1 MEHNFCHQCGT
12 QLNPN
17 INFCGSC
24 GTSISSKTKTQ
35 KLNNQPGL
43 RTYYFG
49 ALSKALLVFFIFE
62 AILGLINAVA
72 HFSRASY
79 MNDLI
84 NGKRFSYSRADDLD
98 NFVEASYGWLLI
110 VHLIAFILL
119 VIWAWRATKNLESW
133 GASLKW
139 SPGWAIG
146 GGFIPIGFLWI
157 PYQVVRDAW
166 SLVPEKDHISENQH
180 RNGAWLLSFISFWV
194 SLFMM
199 RFGAELLEDGLNTP
213 TTDSLE
219 TIQTGDVLI
228 GIGCL
233 IITVFAISICVAT
246 RQISRLHNEYQS

>member
-12 QLNPN
+12 QLDPN

-24 GTSISSKTKTQ
+24 GASISSKTKTP
-35 KLNNQPGL
+35 KPNNQPGL

-62 AILGLINAVA
+62 AVLGLINAVA

-79 MNDLI
+79 VNGLI
-84 NGKRFSYSRADDLD
+84 NGKRFNYGTVEDLD
-98 NFVEASYGWLLI
+98 DFVEASAGWLLI

-133 GASLKW
+133 GAPLKW

-146 GGFIPIGFLWI
+146 GWFVPIGNLWI

-166 SLVPEKDHISENQH
+166 SLVPDESPNSDNQN

-194 SLFMM
+194 SLFTTSLGGE
-199 RFGAELLEDGLNTP
+199 FLDNAALGTLLA
-213 TTDSLE
+213 
-219 TIQTGDVLI
+219 GDVMI
-228 GIGCL
+228 GIGRL
-233 IITVFAISICVAT
+233 ILIVSAISICIAT
-246 RQISRLHNEYQS
+246 KQISRLHNEYQL